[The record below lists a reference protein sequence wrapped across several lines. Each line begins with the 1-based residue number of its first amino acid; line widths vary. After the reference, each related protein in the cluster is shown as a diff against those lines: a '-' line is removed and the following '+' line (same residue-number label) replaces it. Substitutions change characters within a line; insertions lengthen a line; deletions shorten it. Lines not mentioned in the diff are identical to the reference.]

1 MQVAHSEDDKYSAA
15 VVGTFAALTYE
26 AAVKFK
32 VHSVA
37 GFSDDAHGYS
47 YFLTIQPRDFDPSA
61 NPSSDTESKLIQ
73 VLQCTHSLPFVVS
86 LLVARSLQTVVGHL
100 ADITTYAKFQDDIF
114 RDYDFTLGRISHF
127 PIDFC
132 MGFKQ

>member
-47 YFLTIQPRDFDPSA
+47 YFLTIQPRDFDPISA

-73 VLQCTHSLPFVVS
+73 VLQCTHSLPSKFS
-86 LLVARSLQTVVGHL
+86 SYHIALSLQTVVGEP
-100 ADITTYAKFQDDIF
+100 T
-114 RDYDFTLGRISHF
+114 
-127 PIDFC
+127 
-132 MGFKQ
+132 